1 MNAARRKELK
11 RALEMLDA
19 AKTILEQVAEEEQD
33 AYDNLPESIQ
43 DSERGEQIYDNAD
56 TLSGYM
62 DDLDDMMSAI
72 EEM

>member
-11 RALEMLDA
+11 RALEMLDE
-19 AKTILEQVAEEEQD
+19 AKTILEQVAEEEQE

-43 DSERGEQIYDNAD
+43 DSEKGEQIYDNAD

>member
-19 AKTILEQVAEEEQD
+19 AKTILEQVAEEEQE
-33 AYDNLPESIQ
+33 AYDNLPEGIQ
-43 DSERGEQIYDNAD
+43 DSEKGEQIYDNAD

>member
-19 AKTILEQVAEEEQD
+19 AKSILEQVADEEQD

>member
-11 RALEMLDA
+11 RALEMLDE
-19 AKTILEQVAEEEQD
+19 AKTILEQVAEEDQE

-43 DSERGEQIYDNAD
+43 DSEKGEQIYDNAD

>member
-19 AKTILEQVAEEEQD
+19 AKSILEQVAEEEQD

>member
-11 RALEMLDA
+11 RALDMLDA
-19 AKTILEQVAEEEQD
+19 AKSILEQVAEEEQE
-33 AYDNLPESIQ
+33 AYDNLPEGIQ

>member
-19 AKTILEQVAEEEQD
+19 AKTILEQVAEEEQE
-33 AYDNLPESIQ
+33 AYENLPEGIQ